1 MNYWTTCESVAWALQ
16 TIDTR
21 QKIIEA
27 RHQRK
32 DSRTN
37 YKPEEGLRTE
47 DGLLPG
53 AELEKAE
60 LVVNHRHDHASGV
73 SHDLQGEW
81 LKS

>member
-1 MNYWTTCESVAWALQ
+1 M
-16 TIDTR
+16 
-21 QKIIEA
+21 
-27 RHQRK
+27 
-32 DSRTN
+32 TN

-60 LVVNHRHDHASGV
+60 LVVHHRHDHASGV

-81 LKS
+81 LNS